1 MKPHR
6 IKTISEYHRHLGL
19 PKPEHPLISVVTL
32 DGLALPLVHG
42 ASVTFDFY
50 FMGLKRMKGVQFKY
64 GQHIRDYD
72 ESLLFFM
79 APKQVLSFEK
89 MAEMPEAPSGF
100 LLLIH
105 PDFLW
110 NTTLGKNIKQ
120 YEFFDYAV
128 NEGLFLT
135 DKEQDKINS
144 LVKDIS
150 QEYAGN
156 MDNFS
161 QDIIL
166 SHVETLLNYSQR
178 YYHRQFLI
186 RKKNYSQIL
195 DRLEKLLN
203 DYFAQDIP
211 GLPTVAYLA
220 KNLNVSPSYLSSML
234 RSLTGQNTQQH
245 IHNKLIE
252 KAKEKLSTTD
262 LSVSEIAYTL
272 GFEHLQSFS
281 KLFKSKTSLSPL
293 AFRASIN

>member
-6 IKTISEYHRHLGL
+6 IKTISEYHGHLGL

-32 DGLALPLVHG
+32 DGLALPLQQNV
-42 ASVTFDFY
+42 SVTFDFY
-50 FMGLKRMKGVQFKY
+50 FIALKKMKGMQFKY

-79 APKQVLSFEK
+79 GPKQVLSFEK
-89 MAEMPEAPSGF
+89 MKEMPEAPKGW

-110 NTTLGKNIKQ
+110 NTSLARNIKQ
-120 YEFFDYAV
+120 YEFFDYSV

-135 DKEQDKINS
+135 DKEQAKING
-144 LVKDIS
+144 LVEDIR
-150 QEYAGN
+150 QEYSGN
-156 MDNFS
+156 IDNFS

-178 YYHRQFLI
+178 YYHRQFLT
-186 RKKNYSQIL
+186 RKKNYSEIL
-195 DRLEKLLN
+195 DRLEKILS
-203 DYFAQDIP
+203 DYFSRDITE
-211 GLPTVAYLA
+211 LPTVAYLA
-220 KNLNVSPSYLSSML
+220 EKLNVSPSYLSSML
-234 RSLTGQNTQQH
+234 RALTGQNTQQH

-262 LSVSEIAYTL
+262 LTVSEIAYTL

-281 KLFKSKTSLSPL
+281 KLFKNKTKKSPL
-293 AFRASIN
+293 AFRASFN